1 MACVFEVIG
10 RNECGFVIAYNRS
23 WFSSFEWHYDVPTQE
38 TAFDALPLMGNFPI
52 DPLYSSLDNVP
63 SPTAIQAVAE
73 DVLLYGYGNG
83 FGVWNDHHEM
93 SSSAAGLEA
102 ENQQPLLLCDH
113 DHNDDIVVKDDKKK
127 NVSSNSNSNNNKSS
141 SSNVG
146 GSKALSRKT
155 ISEYFYMP
163 ITQAAKELNV
173 GLTLLKKRC
182 RELGIRRWPHR
193 KLMSLQTLIN
203 NVQEMGKKDG
213 EEGEGS
219 LRVAIEILEK
229 EKKLMEEAPDAQLE
243 DKTKRLR
250 QACFKANYKKRK
262 LMAGSNTNVMASSTT
277 YNYSSSTASS
287 NNPLSMD
294 AAAAV
299 AADFGTRHGE
309 EEEEEEMKTLYID
322 YYSSSDVIF

>member
-1 MACVFEVIG
+1 M
-10 RNECGFVIAYNRS
+10 YNR
-23 WFSSFEWHYDVPTQE
+23 
-38 TAFDALPLMGNFPI
+38 
-52 DPLYSSLDNVP
+52 
-63 SPTAIQAVAE
+63 
-73 DVLLYGYGNG
+73 
-83 FGVWNDHHEM
+83 
-93 SSSAAGLEA
+93 
-102 ENQQPLLLCDH
+102 
-113 DHNDDIVVKDDKKK
+113 
-127 NVSSNSNSNNNKSS
+127 
-141 SSNVG
+141 
-146 GSKALSRKT
+146 
-155 ISEYFYMP
+155 
-163 ITQAAKELNV
+163 
-173 GLTLLKKRC
+173 
-182 RELGIRRWPHR
+182 
-193 KLMSLQTLIN
+193 
-203 NVQEMGKKDG
+203 QEMGKKDG

-287 NNPLSMD
+287 NNPPSMD

-299 AADFGTRHGE
+299 SADFGTRHG